1 MPTNSMG
8 TGCDR
13 AAERFAEQLSFTR
26 DFSSGFIP
34 DRDYRNLAIAS
45 QTNFR
50 TALGTSDLLLALSD
64 RPFGADQFYG
74 DFNSWERTKG
84 WFLGATQDL
93 GKRTQVAFGYRRH
106 TDLFVLHRDR
116 PEVFTNRHAVES
128 YQVVLRRRQ
137 DGLIRTTV
145 LTLWTSMAAV
155 AEFAG
160 ADADAAVVKPAARDV
175 LADFDARV
183 EHFELALHAEP

>member
-1 MPTNSMG
+1 MATPPASVIRSWSA
-8 TGCDR
+8 R
-13 AAERFAEQLSFTR
+13 AIPAGADAYVDHFR
-26 DFSSGFIP
+26 SSV
-34 DRDYRNLAIAS
+34 
-45 QTNFR
+45 
-50 TALGTSDLLLALSD
+50 LLALQR
-64 RPFGADQFYG
+64 RPGHRGAM
-74 DFNSWERTKG
+74 
-84 WFLGATQDL
+84 
-93 GKRTQVAFGYRRH
+93 
-106 TDLFVLHRDR
+106 
-116 PEVFTNRHAVES
+116 
-128 YQVVLRRRQ
+128 VLRRRQ